1 MKRSFRLHRLP
12 VMGVIAAALLSV
24 PALAASPGNDP
35 AALAKIRDTAMSS
48 DYAWQRTE
56 DMTDLIG
63 PRLSGSPGAAAAV
76 TQVAEAMRKLG
87 AKVTLQPVKVPHWV
101 RGIETGELVEYTGR
115 PQGLTQRVVL
125 AAPTADVVCDYT
137 QAAWCTDI
145 VIAHGGYDA

>member
-1 MKRSFRLHRLP
+1 MRYRLNPFELARVSRMKRSFRLHHLP
-12 VMGVIAAALLSV
+12 VMGVFAAALLGV
-24 PALAASPGNDP
+24 PALAAGPGNNP

-115 PQGLTQRVVL
+115 K
-125 AAPTADVVCDYT
+125 
-137 QAAWCTDI
+137 
-145 VIAHGGYDA
+145 